1 MFQDGATTTAPRAAA
16 EPADDVIDLGQVLGT
31 LWRGKFL
38 IGGVTLAA
46 MLVGGYFAFVAAVP
60 TFTSTS
66 VVMLESRESEVS
78 GLEDVI
84 GGLSGDTSVVNT
96 EVEVLRGRQLMAQ
109 VVESTGLMQDPEFNS
124 VLQEPGTVDRLKA
137 MVTSL
142 IPSAPAP
149 ELPPDLAEAR
159 ERDRVVSA
167 LLERTSIRNVPQ
179 SMVFQISVETES
191 PVKSKLL
198 ADAIADAYI
207 LDQLQV
213 KFEATEQATDWLS
226 DRVAELRAEL
236 ESSEQRL
243 QDFRASTQ
251 LVDEQTLLALDR
263 QAKELRDRI
272 GAAEQ
277 QAAAATDRVARLEAA
292 TSLAERAEIS
302 GDAVLQRL
310 AGTGAEPLSAEDAAL
325 FDQRYQTLID
335 RARLDA
341 QRAGDQLVSL
351 RNGLQ
356 EFEGQIQSQSADLI
370 TLQQLTREAESSR
383 LIYEYFLSRM
393 KETSVQQ
400 GIQQADSRILSQ
412 AVVPG
417 APSAPN
423 KPLILAMSMILG
435 LMLGSGVV
443 LVTESRQSTYRT
455 ARDLELSTRRTVM
468 GQIPMIPSRS
478 RKDAIAYL
486 ADKPTS
492 SAAEAVRN
500 LRTSVL
506 LSNLDSQPQVI
517 VTTSAVP
524 GEGKTTTALALAQNL
539 TQMGRKVL
547 LVEGDIRRRVFSQ
560 YFRFDGKKGLLSVLA
575 GETRVEDVVAH
586 DPRVGDVLIGEETKA
601 NAADVFSSDRFA
613 GFVRDMRALYDFIII
628 DTPPVL
634 VVPDVRIIGHQA
646 DALLFVVKWD
656 STSQVQVEESMRL
669 FDTANLKVTGL
680 VLSQISPQG
689 MKRYGYGDSY
699 GAYSAYGKK
708 YYTD

>member
-31 LWRGKFL
+31 LWRGKVL

-109 VVESTGLMQDPEFNS
+109 VVEATGLMQDPEFNS
-124 VLQEPGTVDRLKA
+124 ALQQPGTMDRLKA

-159 ERDRVVSA
+159 ARDRVVSA
-167 LLERTSIRNVPQ
+167 LLQRTSIRNVPQ

-226 DRVAELRAEL
+226 DRVAELRTEL

-341 QRAGDQLVSL
+341 QRAADQLVSL
-351 RNGLQ
+351 RTGLQ

-370 TLQQLTREAESSR
+370 TQQQLTREAESSR

-435 LMLGSGVV
+435 LMLGSGIV